1 MKPEKIQWMTSL
13 GKQDELIL
21 MAEQMATAH
30 VPKRIK
36 LTPISS
42 KKILKFHQNNF
53 VFNICDELAYKYS
66 ISNICDKSNDTSS
79 KYFFLKF

>member
-1 MKPEKIQWMTSL
+1 
-13 GKQDELIL
+13 
-21 MAEQMATAH
+21 MAEQMATVYA
-30 VPKRIK
+30 PKRIK

-53 VFNICDELAYKYS
+53 VFNISDELAYKYS

-79 KYFFLKF
+79 IFFF